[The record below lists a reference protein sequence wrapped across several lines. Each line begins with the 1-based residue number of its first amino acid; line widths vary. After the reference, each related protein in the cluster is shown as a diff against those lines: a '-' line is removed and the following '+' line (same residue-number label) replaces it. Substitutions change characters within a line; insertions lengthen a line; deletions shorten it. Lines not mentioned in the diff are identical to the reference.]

1 MSQRTDLHRSMLES
15 AGLDSWIVRLFDA
28 IDENNLPWFSALS
41 RRCEQAFGDALID
54 LVPSYTTLL
63 VVFDPLRVS
72 PAQARTMI
80 YTILADLEPDGST
93 NTGEVHELATWYDPS
108 VGPEL
113 SRVAE
118 HADISVSDVIKIHSE
133 QVYRV
138 FALGFAPG
146 FAFMGLLDPRI
157 ECPRLDTP
165 RRRGP
170 VGSVALAGRPTA
182 AYPAPTPGGW
192 NLLGR
197 TSARLF
203 DREREGFSLLR
214 VGDQVRFVPV
224 SRDEFEREGGDTTPT
239 EPLA

>member
-1 MSQRTDLHRSMLES
+1 MSHKPTLSNPRLES
-15 AGLDSWIVRLFDA
+15 AGLDSWIVRLFED
-28 IDENNLPWFSALS
+28 IDEHNLPWLSALS

-63 VVFDPLRVS
+63 VVFDPLMVS
-72 PAQARTMI
+72 PSQARALI
-80 YTILADLEPDGST
+80 SRILVDLEPEDSAHA
-93 NTGEVHELATWYDPS
+93 GEIHELQTWYDPS

-113 SRVAE
+113 SRVAK
-118 HADISVSDVIKIHSE
+118 HAGLSVNEVIDAHSQ

-146 FAFMGLLDPRI
+146 FAFMGLTDPRL
-157 ECPRLDTP
+157 ECGRLDTP
-165 RRRGP
+165 RRRVP
-170 VGSVALAGRPTA
+170 PGSVAMAGRQTA
-182 AYPAPTPGGW
+182 TPGGW

-197 TSARLF
+197 TNARLF
-203 DREREGFSLLR
+203 DRAREGFSLLR

-224 SRDEFEREGGDTTPT
+224 SREEFEREGGDTTPM

>member
-1 MSQRTDLHRSMLES
+1 MSRGLTLHNSMLES
-15 AGLDSWIVRLFDA
+15 AGLDSWIVRLFED
-28 IDENNLPWFSALS
+28 IDEHNLPWLSALS

-63 VVFDPLRVS
+63 VVFDPLMIS
-72 PAQARTMI
+72 PSQARTMI
-80 YTILADLEPDGST
+80 CRILADLEPEDSADAGAI
-93 NTGEVHELATWYDPS
+93 HELRTWYDTS

-118 HADISVSDVIKIHSE
+118 HAGMAVSDVIDAHSQ

-146 FAFMGLLDPRI
+146 FAFMGLTDPCL
-157 ECPRLDTP
+157 ECARLDTP
-165 RRRGP
+165 RRRVP
-170 VGSVALAGRPTA
+170 PGSVALAGRQTA
-182 AYPAPTPGGW
+182 AYPKETPGGW

-197 TSARLF
+197 TSAKLF

-224 SRDEFEREGGDTTPT
+224 SREEFEREGGDTTPM
-239 EPLA
+239 EPLV

>member
-1 MSQRTDLHRSMLES
+1 MSRRPALHSSMLES
-15 AGLDSWIVRLFDA
+15 AGLDSWIVRLFED
-28 IDENNLPWFSALS
+28 IDEDNLLWLSSLS
-41 RRCEQAFGDALID
+41 RRCEQAFGDALVD

-63 VVFDPLRVS
+63 VVFDPLARS
-72 PAQARTMI
+72 PSEARSMI
-80 YTILADLEPDGST
+80 CQILADLEPEASAGS
-93 NTGEVHELATWYDPS
+93 GKVHELPTWYDPS

-113 SRVAE
+113 ARVAE
-118 HADISVSDVIKIHSE
+118 HAGIGVDDVIETHSQ

-165 RRRGP
+165 RRRVP
-170 VGSVALAGRPTA
+170 VGSVALAGRQTA

-197 TSARLF
+197 TSAKLF

-224 SRDEFEREGGDTTPT
+224 SREEFEREGGDATPMEQPT
-239 EPLA
+239 